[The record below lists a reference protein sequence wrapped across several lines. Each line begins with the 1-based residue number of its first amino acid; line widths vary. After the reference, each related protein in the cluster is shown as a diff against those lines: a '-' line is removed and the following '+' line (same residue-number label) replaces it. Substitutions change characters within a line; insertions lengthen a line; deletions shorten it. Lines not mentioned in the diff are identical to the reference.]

1 MVVTAVVAP
10 PPRELFRISFSS
22 ALSTSHTAA
31 PQRPFHRPPGNSRLA
46 GLLPDSN
53 VIQRVEIAESSVKRA
68 FRGVCPPS
76 FPLHLTTRQRIR
88 EAAAESSSSWSLG
101 GYAVSIRSDFRSTAS
116 LPPRQPQRI
125 CPPVATARPCEFCV
139 RGLDPCDT
147 VDVIQSVPFHKLPP
161 LPRQPAGADPPAPPF
176 AFSRL
181 HFTSSPPRKYT
192 TPSESLTPNFPP
204 PSGETSAEGLP
215 R

>member
-1 MVVTAVVAP
+1 M
-10 PPRELFRISFSS
+10 PRLF
-22 ALSTSHTAA
+22 
-31 PQRPFHRPPGNSRLA
+31 QRPPGNSRFV
-46 GLLPDSN
+46 GPLPDSE
-53 VIQRVEIAESSVKRA
+53 IILRVEIAESPVKCA
-68 FRGVCPPS
+68 FCGVCPPS
-76 FPLHLTTRQRIR
+76 FMGCVPLHLTTRQRIR

-101 GYAVSIRSDFRSTAS
+101 EYAVSIRSDFRSTAS

-125 CPPVATARPCEFCV
+125 CTPVATARPCEFCV